1 MGSGHMH
8 RCQVASEGS
17 HTRSGGQAKDLPG
30 NDFQWLEAGASLTLG
45 YCKTVNLCT
54 ICLPI
59 IIPCDGMSQPLMVL
73 HTGIP
78 EVIIDW
84 RCAVN
89 IENEARLLLALLA
102 EQSSVNKL
110 YCCDCA
116 LYY

>member
-30 NDFQWLEAGASLTLG
+30 NDFQRLEAGTSLTLG

-110 YCCDCA
+110 CCCDYA
-116 LYY
+116 L